1 MEPTVIG
8 VDGLDLTPFGMLVS
22 GKLQARSWYDFDAGQ
37 AQSSLPVMGFGWV
50 FPTTSRPRAESSLFV
65 TVRSG
70 DSSYRTRP
78 EFDLAGLRAIH
89 HGPSLITYASM
100 TIGWSLELS
109 YFLSDDGDH
118 IIEALDLRS
127 TAPRAQELI
136 LGLGEMHARY
146 RPKRAGARE
155 YPLTQSTTLLS
166 PPARAWSR
174 SERGELEAAVRQAP
188 PAMEYEEVEIE
199 GSSVQLRLAAG
210 ETVRALRAL
219 GRLATARSMPVDGAL
234 SRLDVVRREHNRM
247 IDRFPRLLGDWPSHW
262 SNGFRYDF
270 ETARACVMSPCGVFD
285 DNWLSWMTNWPRAV
299 LAENS
304 LDALR
309 LAYGDPTLAR
319 RALGTTLRCATGP
332 NLPCVFAG
340 GEPNMVASDG
350 EICGTSPAWC
360 LPFKNIEQLYWLD
373 PDRSWLEEIYPRLA
387 GYLDFWLDNR
397 TDEDG
402 WITYHCTWE
411 AGEDGSLRLDPG
423 GSGDNPIGHLV
434 RPVELQAT
442 MSHAAEVMSVFAKEL
457 GKDGDCVKWRQVAE
471 WYRRRTLDLWHAG
484 SGRFR
489 DWDKPGNR
497 YLAWSKREYWG
508 VDHVEFSALSFTA
521 MLTGGC
527 TEQQLSLLKEHFE
540 SFRSPPWLLWPS
552 WCHALLESA
561 SAAGWLE
568 EAGEMAWR
576 TADRVY
582 RVTDRRTLAAGA
594 RPLPGV
600 APEFWPD
607 DPRAMD
613 GADCYGWGGSS
624 ALFIIRH
631 VVGFGAAPSIGRQ
644 VFEMSPALPREPAG
658 GRLLGI
664 GGLRF
669 AGLEFDVQLERTDQ
683 ATKVVLEFDRPVALS
698 RPARE
703 TNGRRR
709 RHEFDLEHG
718 RRHFFELQG

>member
-1 MEPTVIG
+1 
-8 VDGLDLTPFGMLVS
+8 MLVS

-37 AQSSLPVMGFGWV
+37 ARSSLPVLGFGWV

-65 TVRSG
+65 TVRAG
-70 DSSYRTRP
+70 DSSYLTRP
-78 EFDLAGLRAIH
+78 DFDLAGLRAIH
-89 HGPSLITYASM
+89 HGPSLITYACE
-100 TIGWSLELS
+100 TIGWTLEVS
-109 YFLSDDGDH
+109 YFLSEDGED
-118 IIEALDLRS
+118 IIEALELRS
-127 TAPRAQELI
+127 TAPRSQELVI
-136 LGLGEMHARY
+136 GLGTMRARY
-146 RPKRAGARE
+146 ASKRAGARD
-155 YPLTQSTTLLS
+155 YPLTSGTTLVS
-166 PPARAWSR
+166 PPARDWSR
-174 SERGELEAAVRQAP
+174 SECGEVEAAIAQAP
-188 PAMEYEEVEIE
+188 PAMEYANLEIG
-199 GSSVQLRLAAG
+199 GSSVQVRLEAG
-210 ETVRALRAL
+210 ESVRTLRAL
-219 GRLATARSMPVDGAL
+219 GRLATTRSMAVDATL
-234 SRLDVVRREHNRM
+234 SRLEVVRREHDQM
-247 IDRFPRLLGDWPSHW
+247 VDRFPRLEGDWPSHW
-262 SNGFRYDF
+262 ANGFRYDF

-285 DNWLSWMTNWPRAV
+285 DNWLSWMASWPRAV

-309 LAYGDPTLAR
+309 LAYGDPELAR
-319 RALGTTLRCATGP
+319 RALGATLRCATGP

-373 PDRSWLEEIYPRLA
+373 PDPRWLAEIYPRLA
-387 GYLDFWLDNR
+387 GYLDYWLENR

-442 MSHAAEVMSVFAKEL
+442 VSHAAKVMSLFAKEL
-457 GKDGDCVKWRQVAE
+457 GLDDDRAKWRQVAD

-497 YLAWSKREYWG
+497 FLAPQDREYWG

-540 SFRSPPWLLWPS
+540 SFRSPPWMLWPS
-552 WCHALLESA
+552 WTHALLESA

-568 EAGEMAWR
+568 EAGDIAWS

-582 RVTDRRTLAAGA
+582 RVTDRRTLGAGP

-607 DPRAMD
+607 DPRDMD

-631 VVGFGAAPSIGRQ
+631 VAGFRAAPSLGRR
-644 VFEMSPALPREPAG
+644 VFELSPALPPNLAG
-658 GRLLGI
+658 GRQLSI
-664 GGLRF
+664 RGLRF
-669 AGLEFDVQLERTDQ
+669 AGRGFDIQIQRNDADTR
-683 ATKVVLEFDRPVALS
+683 VVLEFDGSVTLS
-698 RPARE
+698 PAGQVKSR
-703 TNGRRR
+703 GHR
-709 RHEFDLEHG
+709 RHVFGLENG
-718 RRHFFELQG
+718 RRHFFEVGVQV

>member
-1 MEPTVIG
+1 M
-8 VDGLDLTPFGMLVS
+8 DLTPFGMLVS
-22 GKLQARSWYDFDAGQ
+22 GKLQARSWQDFDAGQ
-37 AQSSLPVMGFGWV
+37 ARSSLPVLGFGWV
-50 FPTTSRPRAESSLFV
+50 FPTTARPRAESSLFV
-65 TVRSG
+65 TIQAG
-70 DSSYRTRP
+70 ESSYRTRP

-89 HGPSLITYASM
+89 HGPSLITYACA

-109 YFLSDDGDH
+109 YFLSEDGEQ

-127 TAPRAQELI
+127 TAPRSQELI
-136 LGLGEMHARY
+136 VGLGAMHAQY
-146 RPKRAGARE
+146 SSKRKPARQ
-155 YPLTQSTTLLS
+155 YPLTSGATLLS
-166 PPARAWSR
+166 PPARSWSQ
-174 SERGELEAAVRQAP
+174 SERVQLEAAIAQAP
-188 PAMEYEEVEIE
+188 PAMEYEHLETT

-210 ETVRALRAL
+210 ETVRTLRAL
-219 GRLATARSMPVDGAL
+219 GRMATDQSVDKEAAL
-234 SRLDVVRREHNRM
+234 SRLDIVRRDHDRM
-247 IDRFPRLLGDWPSHW
+247 TDRFPRLEGDWPSHW
-262 SNGFRYDF
+262 PNGFRYDF
-270 ETARACVMSPCGVFD
+270 ETARACVMSPSGVFD
-285 DNWLSWMTNWPRAV
+285 DYWLSWMASWPRAV

-309 LAYGDPTLAR
+309 LAYGDPALAR
-319 RALGTTLRCATGP
+319 RALGTTLRCATGA

-340 GEPNMVASDG
+340 GEPNMVARDS

-373 PDRSWLEEIYPRLA
+373 PDPSWLAEIYPQLA

-434 RPVELQAT
+434 RPVELQST
-442 MSHAAEVMSVFAKEL
+442 VSHAAAVMALFAKEL
-457 GKDGDCVKWRQVAE
+457 GMDGEWARWRQVAE

-497 YLAWSKREYWG
+497 FLPWSNREYWG

-521 MLTGGC
+521 LLTGGC

-540 SFRSPPWLLWPS
+540 SFQSPPWLLWPS
-552 WCHALLESA
+552 WSHALLESA
-561 SAAGWLE
+561 SAVGWLE
-568 EAGEMAWR
+568 QAGEMAWR

-582 RVTDRRTLAAGA
+582 RVTDRRTLGAGP

-613 GADCYGWGGSS
+613 GADCYGWGGSC
-624 ALFIIRH
+624 ALFVLRH
-631 VVGFGAAPSIGRQ
+631 VLGFRAAPSIGRRA
-644 VFEMSPALPREPAG
+644 FELSPAVPRELASRG
-658 GRLLGI
+658 SLGVR
-664 GGLRF
+664 GLRF
-669 AGLEFDVQLERTDQ
+669 AGHDFDVHLRQ
-683 ATKVVLEFDRPVALS
+683 AHATTRVVLEFDRPVTLS
-698 RPARE
+698 RSGVGESR
-703 TNGRRR
+703 RRR
-709 RHEFDLEHG
+709 RHVFNLE
-718 RRHFFELQG
+718 RDQRHFFRLLG

>member
-1 MEPTVIG
+1 
-8 VDGLDLTPFGMLVS
+8 MLVS
-22 GKLQARSWYDFDAGQ
+22 GRLQARSWYDFDAGQ
-37 AQSSLPVMGFGWV
+37 ARSSLPVMGFGWV

-65 TVRSG
+65 TVRAG
-70 DSSYRTRP
+70 ESSFRTRP
-78 EFDLAGLRAIH
+78 EFDLLGLCGIH
-89 HGPSLITYASM
+89 HDPSLITYACGA
-100 TIGWSLELS
+100 IGWSIEVSYYLS
-109 YFLSDDGDH
+109 EDGEDV
-118 IIEALDLRS
+118 IEALELRS
-127 TAPRAQELI
+127 TAPRSQELI
-136 LGLGEMHARY
+136 IGLGEIHARY
-146 RPKRAGARE
+146 RSNRAGARE
-155 YPLTQSTTLLS
+155 YPLVSAATLLS
-166 PPARAWSR
+166 PPASAWSG
-174 SERGELEAAVRQAP
+174 SERAELKAAIAQAP
-188 PAMEYEEVEIE
+188 PALDYEHLEID
-199 GSSVQLRLAAG
+199 GSSVHLRLAPG
-210 ETVRALRAL
+210 ESVRTLRAL
-219 GRLATARSMPVDGAL
+219 GRFTTTRSLNPDAAL
-234 SRLDVVRREHNRM
+234 SRLENVRLEHDRM
-247 IDRFPRLLGDWPSHW
+247 TDQFPRLEGDWPSHW
-262 SNGFRYDF
+262 AQGFRYDF
-270 ETARACVMSPCGVFD
+270 ETARACVMSPSGVFD
-285 DNWLSWMTNWPRAV
+285 DHWLSWMTSWPRAV

-309 LAYGDPTLAR
+309 LAYGDPETAR
-319 RALGTTLRCATGP
+319 RALGSTLRCATGP

-373 PDRSWLEEIYPRLA
+373 PNPSWLAEIYPRLA
-387 GYLDFWLDNR
+387 GYLDFWLDHR

-423 GSGDNPIGHLV
+423 GSGDNPIRHLV

-442 MSHAAEVMSVFAKEL
+442 ISHAAEVMTHFATEL
-457 GKDGDCVKWRQVAE
+457 GLDDDRARWRQVAE

-497 YLAWSKREYWG
+497 FLASQGKAYWG

-527 TEQQLSLLKEHFE
+527 TEQQLSSLKEHFE

-552 WCHALLESA
+552 WTHALLESA

-568 EAGEMAWR
+568 KAGEMAWR

-582 RVTDRRTLAAGA
+582 GITDRRTLAAGP

-624 ALFIIRH
+624 ALFVIRH
-631 VVGFGAAPSIGRQ
+631 LLGFRAAPSAGRR
-644 VFEMSPALPREPAG
+644 VFELSPALPHELASGRSLSIRGLKFG
-658 GRLLGI
+658 GHELG
-664 GGLRF
+664 
-669 AGLEFDVQLERTDQ
+669 VQLRRSDSITRT
-683 ATKVVLEFDRPVALS
+683 VLEFDRPAILAE
-698 RPARE
+698 PGKETAR
-703 TNGRRR
+703 RQR
-709 RHEFDLEHG
+709 RHTMSLENG
-718 RRHFFELQG
+718 RRHFFELSG

>member
-1 MEPTVIG
+1 M
-8 VDGLDLTPFGMLVS
+8 DLTPFGMLVS

-37 AQSSLPVMGFGWV
+37 ARSSLPVLGFGWV

-65 TVRSG
+65 TVRAG
-70 DSSYRTRP
+70 HSSYRTRP

-89 HGPSLITYASM
+89 HGPSLITYACE
-100 TIGWSLELS
+100 TIGWSLRVSYYLS
-109 YFLSDDGDH
+109 EDGED
-118 IIEALDLRS
+118 IIESLELRS
-127 TAPRAQELI
+127 TAPRAQDLVI
-136 LGLGEMHARY
+136 GLGEMRARY
-146 RPKRAGARE
+146 RSRRPGARE
-155 YPLTQSTTLLS
+155 YPLVSAATLLS
-166 PPARAWSR
+166 PPALDWSR
-174 SERGELEAAVRQAP
+174 SECGEVEGAVAEAP
-188 PAMEYEEVEIE
+188 PAVEYDHLEID
-199 GSSVQLRLAAG
+199 GSSVQLRLEAG
-210 ETVRALRAL
+210 ESVRALRAM
-219 GRLATARSMPVDGAL
+219 GRLAEARPIPVESAL
-234 SRLDVVRREHNRM
+234 SRLETVRREHDQM
-247 IDRFPRLLGDWPSHW
+247 VDRFPRLEGDWPSNW
-262 SNGFRYDF
+262 ANGFRYDF
-270 ETARACVMSPCGVFD
+270 ETARACVMSPSGVFD
-285 DNWLSWMTNWPRAV
+285 DSWLSWMASWPRAV

-309 LAYGDPTLAR
+309 LAYGDPALAR

-373 PDRSWLEEIYPRLA
+373 PDPSWLAEIYPRLA
-387 GYLDFWLDNR
+387 GYLDYWLENR

-434 RPVELQAT
+434 RPAELQAT
-442 MSHAAEVMSVFAKEL
+442 ISHAAEVMALFAAEL
-457 GKDGDCVKWRQVAE
+457 ELDEDCARWRQVGE

-484 SGRFR
+484 SRRFR

-497 YLAWSKREYWG
+497 FLAPQDKRYWG

-521 MLTGGC
+521 ILTGGC
-527 TEQQLSLLKEHFE
+527 AEQQLSSLKQHFE

-552 WCHALLESA
+552 WSHALLESA
-561 SAAGWLE
+561 STAGWLE

-582 RVTDRRTLAAGA
+582 RVTDRRTLGAGP

-600 APEFWPD
+600 APEFWPE

-613 GADCYGWGGSS
+613 GSDCYGWGGSS
-624 ALFIIRH
+624 ALFVIRH
-631 VVGFGAAPSIGRQ
+631 VLGFRAVPAIGRR
-644 VFEMSPALPREPAG
+644 VFELSPALPTGLTETRQLSI
-658 GRLLGI
+658 R
-664 GGLRF
+664 GLRF
-669 AGLEFDVQLERTDQ
+669 AGHEFDMQLQRSDA
-683 ATKVVLEFDRPVALS
+683 ATRVVLEYDRPVTLS
-698 RPARE
+698 HAGERGTRH
-703 TNGRRR
+703 R
-709 RHEFDLEHG
+709 RHEFSLENG
-718 RRHFFELQG
+718 RRHFFELSG